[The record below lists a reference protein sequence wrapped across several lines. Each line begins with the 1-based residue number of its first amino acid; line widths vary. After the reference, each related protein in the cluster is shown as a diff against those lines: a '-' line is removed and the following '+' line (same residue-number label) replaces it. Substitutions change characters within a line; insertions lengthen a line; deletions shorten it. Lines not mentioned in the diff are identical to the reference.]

1 MYETERYM
9 DSNEIH
15 QCTHL
20 ESIAECFPGR
30 LLARLV
36 DRLQDFPLDDQRP
49 IRLFILFHLHRL
61 PVPAK
66 LILNLL
72 FIYRHSFCPFTVDLV
87 HAIGL

>member
-15 QCTHL
+15 QGIHL
-20 ESIAECFPGR
+20 ESIAECFPDR

-61 PVPAK
+61 QS
-66 LILNLL
+66 
-72 FIYRHSFCPFTVDLV
+72 RRS
-87 HAIGL
+87 